1 MHGLRRDRAGRGAR
15 EIVVAPSANC
25 NQLAEAKALWRWA
38 ADQEPPLIGIGD
50 YNFVV
55 G

>member
-1 MHGLRRDRAGRGAR
+1 
-15 EIVVAPSANC
+15 VAPSANC